1 MAYQRIEVLTGSERR
16 RHYAEAEK
24 LRLIEAAFRPG
35 VMVSE
40 AARRFGVHESLLYR
54 WRRQRE
60 GRSFDRPL
68 SGFIGVTVTPPVP
81 PPSDDGGLQTSSLIA
96 SAPKPPTSEAV
107 VEVTLGGDVRVR
119 IPASTSPELA
129 ASVIAA
135 PMGSRSRS

>member
-1 MAYQRIEVLTGSERR
+1 MAYQRIEVLAGSERR
-16 RHYAEAEK
+16 RHYTEAEK

-60 GRSFDRPL
+60 GPSFGRPP
-68 SGFIGVTVTPPVP
+68 SGFIGVTVTPSASA
-81 PPSDDGGLQTSSLIA
+81 PSDDGGLRASSLIA
-96 SAPKPPTSEAV
+96 SAPMPPTSEAV

-119 IPASTSPELA
+119 IPPATSPELA

-135 PMGSRSRS
+135 LMGSRSRS

>member
-1 MAYQRIEVLTGSERR
+1 MAGSERR
-16 RHYAEAEK
+16 RHYTEAEK

-68 SGFIGVTVTPPVP
+68 SGFIGVTVTPSAP
-81 PPSDDGGLQTSSLIA
+81 PPDDGGLQTSSLIA
-96 SAPKPPTSEAV
+96 SAPKPPTSEAA

-119 IPASTSPELA
+119 IPAATSPELA

-135 PMGSRSRS
+135 LMGSRSRS